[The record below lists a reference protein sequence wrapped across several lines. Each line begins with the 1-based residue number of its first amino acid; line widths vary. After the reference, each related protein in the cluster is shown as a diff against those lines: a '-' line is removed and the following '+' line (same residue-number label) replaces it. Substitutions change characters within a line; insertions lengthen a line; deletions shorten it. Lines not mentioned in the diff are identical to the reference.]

1 MTVLMNVASH
11 TSVRDF
17 QSALQENN
25 KNDVCTNSN
34 NNYDSY
40 NTIVLNI
47 STACIKVQQQI
58 NKVVTDHRLCPR
70 FATAGN
76 VYDNYVKLHEYI

>member
-1 MTVLMNVASH
+1 MNVASH

-47 STACIKVQQQI
+47 LTACIKVQQQI
-58 NKVVTDHRLCPR
+58 N
-70 FATAGN
+70 
-76 VYDNYVKLHEYI
+76 